1 MRARGDAR
9 ADSFGIGEGAT
20 PSTSVTGQ
28 GLRYEL
34 TTSGLVLTLV
44 DPRGSG
50 LWRLSRTP
58 DSIALSTV
66 AGVGPELLRCGYII
80 DLCGVEIAVAL
91 GHRQH
96 GYLPEV
102 VRFTTRGIRWRQ
114 ELTVDPLLVADDLWV
129 AEATGAFDAV
139 SVEGHGSAQTTGLDG
154 QFR

>member
-1 MRARGDAR
+1 MGDSR
-9 ADSFGIGEGAT
+9 ADSFGMREGAT
-20 PSTSVTGQ
+20 PATSVTGQ

-58 DSIALSTV
+58 DSIALSTL

-80 DLCGVEIAVAL
+80 DRRGVEIAVAL
-91 GHRQH
+91 GHRQR
-96 GYLPEV
+96 GYLPDV
-102 VRFTTRGIRWRQ
+102 VRFTTLGIRWRQ
-114 ELTVDPLLVADDLWV
+114 ELTVDPLLVAGDLWV
-129 AEATGAFDAV
+129 AEATGAFDLV
-139 SVEGHGSAQTTGLDG
+139 SVECHGSAQTIGLDG

>member
-1 MRARGDAR
+1 M
-9 ADSFGIGEGAT
+9 
-20 PSTSVTGQ
+20 TSVTGQ

-58 DSIALSTV
+58 VGIALSTV
-66 AGVGPELLRCGYII
+66 PGVGPELLRCGYII
-80 DLCGVEIAVAL
+80 DRCGVEIAVAL

-102 VRFTTRGIRWRQ
+102 VRFATRGIRWRQ
-114 ELTVDPLLVADDLWV
+114 ELTVDPLLVACDLWV
-129 AEATGAFDAV
+129 AEATGVFDAV
-139 SVEGHGSAQTTGLDG
+139 SVEGRGSARTTGLDG